1 MTAPAGEITLSFGYD
16 KKNIVFTKKI
26 TIKSGGGNSAVARLW
41 AAQKIKDLEMDVVRN
56 ENEIVKI
63 GKAYSIVTDFT
74 SLLVLENVT
83 DYVTYKITPPQ
94 ELLAEYNRIIGT
106 MSKNEQDIQKSA
118 LEDSIRQAR
127 EVKQWWNRDFDQS
140 KPPQKFEKLKSGGID
155 DISEREA
162 PASVRDEILL
172 SESAKGEIMMDAQF
186 EILSAA
192 EREEKGVRMV
202 ERSDR
207 RMAEAKSSAPAPA
220 QSQPKASVQIKAWD
234 PKTPYMKILKKSKD
248 NELYQD
254 YLKLKTGYDDQP
266 SFFFDVTDEF
276 MRRKMNDKA
285 VIVLSNIAEMKLDN
299 PEMLRIAANKLM
311 ELGQYQ
317 YAVDMFEKIV
327 KLRGEDPQSYRD
339 LALAYQA
346 NKEYQKALDTFYK
359 ILLSSWD
366 GRFNGIQ
373 QIIFVEMNNLISLNP
388 KLDVSKIDKELI
400 FAMPVD
406 IRIVLGWSTDN
417 TDIDIHVTDPYNEK
431 AYYGNRLTRIGGRV
445 SPDLTQGFGP
455 EEFMLKK
462 AVNGD
467 YNISTNNFGDRR
479 QSISGPTV
487 IYLDIYTFYGS
498 KKQTHQRVLVRTENV
513 KEDNIIGTVNFKE

>member
-1 MTAPAGEITLSFGYD
+1 
-16 KKNIVFTKKI
+16 
-26 TIKSGGGNSAVARLW
+26 
-41 AAQKIKDLEMDVVRN
+41 
-56 ENEIVKI
+56 
-63 GKAYSIVTDFT
+63 
-74 SLLVLENVT
+74 
-83 DYVTYKITPPQ
+83 
-94 ELLAEYNRIIGT
+94 
-106 MSKNEQDIQKSA
+106 
-118 LEDSIRQAR
+118 
-127 EVKQWWNRDFDQS
+127 
-140 KPPQKFEKLKSGGID
+140 
-155 DISEREA
+155 
-162 PASVRDEILL
+162 
-172 SESAKGEIMMDAQF
+172 
-186 EILSAA
+186 
-192 EREEKGVRMV
+192 
-202 ERSDR
+202 
-207 RMAEAKSSAPAPA
+207 
-220 QSQPKASVQIKAWD
+220 
-234 PKTPYMKILKKSKD
+234 
-248 NELYQD
+248 
-254 YLKLKTGYDDQP
+254 
-266 SFFFDVTDEF
+266 
-276 MRRKMNDKA
+276 MNDKA
-285 VIVLSNIAEMKLDN
+285 VIVLSNVAEMKLDN

-373 QIIFVEMNNLISLNP
+373 QIIFVEMNNLISLSP
-388 KLDVSKIDKELI
+388 KLDISKIEKELI

-487 IYLDIYTFYGS
+487 VYLDIYTFYGS
-498 KKQTHQRVLVRTENV
+498 KKQTHQRDLVRTENV